1 MIEDYAIKSRIGRI
15 QGTGSYE
22 ITKNGKQREKTK
34 LVSEFVTAAG
44 TFAEETWAEK
54 ALKEIEKCHETE
66 LLYYMLGKKE
76 EVSSQAIERNIRTSF
91 CIMYKDGNQ
100 DAVKRYL
107 PFQNRTNGNSLATL
121 YLRLRQEEENENA
134 ERAGKQ
140 E

>member
-1 MIEDYAIKSRIGRI
+1 MRNRAINALIEMGLPANVKGFRYIVEIVNEYAKDESLM
-15 QGTGSYE
+15 
-22 ITKNGKQREKTK
+22 NGKLE
-34 LVSEFVTAAG
+34 V
-44 TFAEETWAEK
+44 
-54 ALKEIEKCHETE
+54 
-66 LLYYMLGKKE
+66 LYYMLGKKE